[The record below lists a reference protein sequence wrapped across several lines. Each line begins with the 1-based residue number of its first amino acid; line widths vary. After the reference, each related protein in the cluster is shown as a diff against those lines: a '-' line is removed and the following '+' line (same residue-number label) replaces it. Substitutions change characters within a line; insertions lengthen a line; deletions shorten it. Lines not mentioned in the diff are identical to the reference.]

1 MRRAPGG
8 DANARPQARVPVP
21 LLGTDDAYND
31 KGRFVSGSD
40 IFTGT
45 LELLILRTLR
55 EGDLHGYR
63 IAKHIR
69 ETSRGVLDVE
79 EGALYPALHRME
91 RKGLVQSSWGRTDTN
106 RRAKFYSLTPA
117 GSDKLVTDAQRWS
130 HFSDAVDTVLG
141 PVEG

>member
-1 MRRAPGG
+1 M
-8 DANARPQARVPVP
+8 
-21 LLGTDDAYND
+21 
-31 KGRFVSGSD
+31 SGSD

-69 ETSRGVLDVE
+69 DTSKGVLDVE

-91 RKGLVQSSWGRTDTN
+91 RKGLVESSWGRTDTN

-117 GSDKLVTDAQRWS
+117 GSEKLAADARRWS
-130 HFSDAVDTVLG
+130 NFSDAVDTVLDPAKG
-141 PVEG
+141 